1 MRPGK
6 THFEQISVDT
16 VLKIAKRL
24 RDDNFGGDMVN
35 IQTPEEVSSPPEK
48 GWRAVAQQIQHEQDP
63 KTMSLL
69 VQKLLIELDEETLP
83 KNRGIGRSGLP
94 S

>member
-16 VLKIAKRL
+16 VLKIAKKL
-24 RDDNFGGDMVN
+24 RDDNFGGDIVN
-35 IQTPEEVSSPPEK
+35 IQTPEEVSSPLK

-69 VQKLLIELDEETLP
+69 VQKLLIELDEETSP
-83 KNRGIGRSGLP
+83 KNRGIGRSGIP